1 MSGELDVDSFEKAIN
16 GLNENLGQVGLL
28 FKANMPLIGSEAT
41 QETKENCIDKMSLR
55 IEALLDNFR
64 ESYEYYHD
72 FYEKIEYNVVN
83 ETMEKEEEYQ
93 VFFQHAKQTF
103 PKYIEELGQSMDS
116 MTGIPIKTKKFN
128 DTMAEL
134 DAIIGNICHDF
145 QRTIGIIDIY
155 NLQKQQKGKNDH
167 LI

>member
-1 MSGELDVDSFEKAIN
+1 
-16 GLNENLGQVGLL
+16 
-28 FKANMPLIGSEAT
+28 
-41 QETKENCIDKMSLR
+41 
-55 IEALLDNFR
+55 
-64 ESYEYYHD
+64 
-72 FYEKIEYNVVN
+72 
-83 ETMEKEEEYQ
+83 MEKEEEYQ

-116 MTGIPIKTKKFN
+116 MTGIPVKTKKFN

>member
-64 ESYEYYHD
+64 ECYEYYHD

-83 ETMEKEEEYQ
+83 ETMEKEE
-93 VFFQHAKQTF
+93 
-103 PKYIEELGQSMDS
+103 
-116 MTGIPIKTKKFN
+116 
-128 DTMAEL
+128 
-134 DAIIGNICHDF
+134 
-145 QRTIGIIDIY
+145 
-155 NLQKQQKGKNDH
+155 
-167 LI
+167 